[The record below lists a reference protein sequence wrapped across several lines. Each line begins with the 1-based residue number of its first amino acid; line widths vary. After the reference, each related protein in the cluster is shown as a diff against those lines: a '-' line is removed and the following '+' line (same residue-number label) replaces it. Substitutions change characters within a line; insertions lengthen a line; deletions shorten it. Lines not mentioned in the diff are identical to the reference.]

1 VRAPGAA
8 ERSARWRALAT
19 FLLAGAAFLYLTW
32 VLHREA
38 ASAAEALSS
47 LSLGNSLVALAMALL
62 MHLLKTSYYL
72 EVCRRLGAPIGA
84 AGRLAHAYAVAQ
96 VARYLPGKIWGV
108 AYQIGS
114 LGDVFPA
121 RKIILAHIVQM
132 FQTNLL
138 AVGVLV
144 AMLDLLVFHQRWPIV
159 IAVAVLV
166 LVELFHRW
174 PALER
179 IFLQLWAKLR
189 ARPELVESDIGASPA
204 RSSAILLAEWLAYY
218 AMWFFLLGER
228 LPLHELA
235 LLATWYAAAS
245 LLAIFAFVVPGGLAV
260 REAIFVLLA
269 GSAHGAGAAIVQ
281 AALLRVLLIS
291 AEALAVGVVRW
302 IGGRLM
308 IAARS

>member
-1 VRAPGAA
+1 MREAGAA
-8 ERSARWRALAT
+8 EPTTRWRALAT
-19 FLLAGAAFLYLTW
+19 FLLAGAAFLYLAW
-32 VLHREA
+32 VLQREA
-38 ASAAEALSS
+38 ASAAEALRSFS
-47 LSLGNSLVALAMALL
+47 PGRVLAALAMALL

-72 EVCRRLGAPIGA
+72 EVCRRLGAPVGA
-84 AGRLAHAYAVAQ
+84 AGRLAYAYAVAQ

-114 LGDVFPA
+114 LADVFPA

-179 IFLQLWAKLR
+179 MFLRVWAKLR
-189 ARPELVESDIGASPA
+189 ARPELMESDIGPSPS
-204 RSSAILLAEWLAYY
+204 RSSAILLGEWLAYY
-218 AMWFFLLGER
+218 AMWFFLLGET
-228 LPLHELA
+228 LPLHELT

-269 GSAHGAGAAIVQ
+269 GSAHGAGALIVQ

-308 IAARS
+308 IGARQ

>member
-1 VRAPGAA
+1 MRAPGAA

-19 FLLAGAAFLYLTW
+19 FLLAGAAFFYLTW

-179 IFLQLWAKLR
+179 IFLQLTGEAAGAAR
-189 ARPELVESDIGASPA
+189 ARGVRH
-204 RSSAILLAEWLAYY
+204 RSEPRAQSAILVCRVAG
-218 AMWFFLLGER
+218 LLCD
-228 LPLHELA
+228 
-235 LLATWYAAAS
+235 
-245 LLAIFAFVVPGGLAV
+245 VVLSAR
-260 REAIFVLLA
+260 REAS
-269 GSAHGAGAAIVQ
+269 SA
-281 AALLRVLLIS
+281 
-291 AEALAVGVVRW
+291 
-302 IGGRLM
+302 
-308 IAARS
+308 